1 MCGQDAMA
9 SLAPSFS
16 LTSVVYVEVMAQ
28 DAYVWWE
35 TSPRRGKAKG
45 IVCIVAPLHTCM
57 SRTVSLKL
65 VSLYMED
72 VNNYVILL
80 LVMIRSCQYLHNSI
94 TTS

>member
-35 TSPRRGKAKG
+35 TSPRRGKAK
-45 IVCIVAPLHTCM
+45 A
-57 SRTVSLKL
+57 
-65 VSLYMED
+65 LYA
-72 VNNYVILL
+72 L
-80 LVMIRSCQYLHNSI
+80 
-94 TTS
+94 